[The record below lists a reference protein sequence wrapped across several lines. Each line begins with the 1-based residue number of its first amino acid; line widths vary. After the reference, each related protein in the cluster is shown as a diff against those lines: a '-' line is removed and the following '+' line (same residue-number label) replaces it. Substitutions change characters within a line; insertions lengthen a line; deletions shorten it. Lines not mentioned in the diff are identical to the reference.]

1 MSVHYQKLPSI
12 GNNASD
18 VKLKKKSKAKV
29 NKEKRNLKKTEI
41 IKEMEEND

>member
-18 VKLKKKSKAKV
+18 VKFKKKQSKQRKEGPKENRD
-29 NKEKRNLKKTEI
+29 NKGNGRK
-41 IKEMEEND
+41 

>member
-18 VKLKKKSKAKV
+18 VKLKKKNQSKSKQR
-29 NKEKRNLKKTEI
+29 KEPKKTEI